1 MLLSGERKVADK
13 NLADH
18 LQRQIAREH
27 ELKKVRKNPVR
38 YDEFKEHH
46 PFSSRQLHKDEYRKV
61 EFTTSNNG
69 ITQVD
74 NVIEG
79 HSLVNAFGAPGGG
92 APRDYEDPTKKVRAT
107 NMMDLEYEKERAA
120 QNAGA
125 SVFGKAGS
133 GAPLRHPD
141 GQPRSTFPSLNEGFE
156 TQELFDEAI
165 GAKIAKQHAT
175 LEIEENHTK
184 DVVARRKRH
193 KAADKKHA
201 AEVMRHDFLK
211 HGDGPRKPNANGM
224 FVLPVDR
231 AIKPPSSNARYKL
244 TKKSRQILLRQMDD
258 EHTRKTK
265 DRQAIK
271 NQTLDEGI
279 ATKLGTDKKNDPDK
293 YHGLKLDA
301 HMHMDEVHK
310 RPVLLT
316 SKEQKKQLGAELD
329 DIIQSQQTLRKSTK
343 QRRHQAERK
352 HIAMA
357 NRYEGT
363 PGGGSPRRDT
373 AGVPIAKRD
382 ARGEHRLL
390 VAPTSNLC

>member
-1 MLLSGERKVADK
+1 MTCMLCLPLPRV
-13 NLADH
+13 
-18 LQRQIAREH
+18 
-27 ELKKVRKNPVR
+27 
-38 YDEFKEHH
+38 
-46 PFSSRQLHKDEYRKV
+46 PFR
-61 EFTTSNNG
+61 
-69 ITQVD
+69 
-74 NVIEG
+74 
-79 HSLVNAFGAPGGG
+79 
-92 APRDYEDPTKKVRAT
+92 
-107 NMMDLEYEKERAA
+107 
-120 QNAGA
+120 
-125 SVFGKAGS
+125 
-133 GAPLRHPD
+133 
-141 GQPRSTFPSLNEGFE
+141 FPW
-156 TQELFDEAI
+156 I
-165 GAKIAKQHAT
+165 PY
-175 LEIEENHTK
+175 
-184 DVVARRKRH
+184 VY
-193 KAADKKHA
+193 
-201 AEVMRHDFLK
+201 RHDFLK

-271 NQTLDEGI
+271 HQTLDEGI

-293 YHGLKLDA
+293 YHGKCSTPPSLSALSSCSPTRSSPPHHAALAPINAPALTKNVSGSLRRSGVRTPAGLKLDA

-382 ARGEHRLL
+382 ARGEHRHL